1 MDSFAFSR
9 RGLLGAAG
17 AAALSVASH
26 ARAAATPPP
35 LSLYSKLPHVES
47 VALSP
52 DATRIAYGTTQ
63 DGQKIICDC
72 VIATGQTYTAQLV
85 GPVLRGLTWVDNT
98 TILSVSTK
106 VFGLREFAG
115 GKNEYLQAVIMN
127 IPAKRFFQLY
137 NNLQLFNPIVTGNVN
152 RVTINGE
159 TRVTAS
165 NVKLVN
171 EECKSLYSF
180 SIRNGQGRV
189 LDEAEFNILQWV
201 VTPEGLPLGRSERNR
216 MTGLWS
222 LKYND
227 GTVNTTKWRTIY
239 SEKTEVD
246 VPGLEGLGRDGKS
259 LLVYMPTG
267 EKGGNYYEVAPDGTF
282 SAPLPI
288 GGNDVSPIFHPQ
300 TRALAG
306 FADNRPSGVTYT
318 FYDPQLQKVSQVI
331 NKALPHAYF
340 NRLASFA
347 EDPRKLV
354 VYSEGPSDSGTYYYI
369 DIASGDN
376 QILDN
381 TYPDL
386 PPEWLCEKKIFTY
399 TAADGLAIEGFI
411 TLPPK
416 TWLAG
421 REAKNLACVVL
432 PHGGPQARD
441 DIAFDW
447 MAQALASRGYVVLQ
461 VNFRGSDG
469 YGKAFIEAGYGE
481 WGRKMQTD
489 LSDGVRDLI
498 AQGLVREQCVAIA
511 GASYGG
517 YAALAGATIDTGVY
531 NCAVAVAP
539 VTDLASFVDWV
550 RTEAGGDPDSP
561 SVLYWKRFMGDKYAW
576 SAASPAQQAAKST
589 IPILLVH
596 GKDDDT
602 VPIDQSYRMRDA
614 LQKAGKPCDLVLL
627 KDEDH
632 YLSKE
637 PTRIQTLD
645 AMVTFLL
652 KHNPPV

>member
-1 MDSFAFSR
+1 MINMSR
-9 RGLLGAAG
+9 RDILCVAG
-17 AAALSVASH
+17 ATAVTAASG
-26 ARAAATPPP
+26 ARAAAAAPP
-35 LSLYSKLPHVES
+35 LSLYSKLPHVEA

-52 DATRIAYGTTQ
+52 DAARIAYGTTQ

-72 VIATGQTYTAQLV
+72 VIATGQTYTAQLI
-85 GPVLRGLTWVDNT
+85 GPVLRELMWIDNT
-98 TILSVSTK
+98 TLLSVSTK

-115 GKNEYLQAVIMN
+115 GNNEYLQAVIMN
-127 IPAKRFFQLY
+127 IPARRVYQLY
-137 NNLQLFNPIVTGNVN
+137 NNLPLFNPIITGNVN

-159 TRVTAS
+159 ARVTAS
-165 NVKLVN
+165 NAKLIN
-171 EECKSLYSF
+171 EEWDSLYSF

-189 LDEAEFNILQWV
+189 LDEAGFNILQWV
-201 VTPEGLPLGRSERNR
+201 VTPQGMPLGRSERNR

-222 LKYND
+222 LRYND
-227 GTVNTTKWRTIY
+227 GTVNTAKWRTIY
-239 SEKTEVD
+239 SEHTQAD
-246 VPGLEGLGRDGKS
+246 VPSLEGLGRDGKS

-267 EKGGNYYEVAPDGTF
+267 EKGGGYYEVAPDGTF

-288 GGNDVSPIFHPQ
+288 SGNDVSPIFHPQ

-306 FADNRPSGVTYT
+306 FADSRPSGVDYT
-318 FYDPQLQKVSQVI
+318 FYDGQLQKVSQVI
-331 NKALPHAYF
+331 AKALPHAYF

-369 DIASGDN
+369 DIATGDN

-386 PPEWLCEKKIFTY
+386 PVEWLCEKKVFAY
-399 TAADGLAIEGFI
+399 RAGDGLAIEAFI

-416 TWLAG
+416 VWLGG
-421 REAKNLACVVL
+421 RDAKNLACVVL

-441 DIAFDW
+441 DIGFDW
-447 MAQALASRGYVVLQ
+447 MAQALASRGYLVLQ
-461 VNFRGSDG
+461 ANFRGSDG
-469 YGKAFIEAGYGE
+469 YGKAFVEAGYGE

-489 LSDGVRDLI
+489 LSDGIRALVAQDLVDP
-498 AQGLVREQCVAIA
+498 QRVAIA

-517 YAALAGATIDTGVY
+517 FAALAGATLDTGVY
-531 NCAVAVAP
+531 TCAAAVAP
-539 VTDLASFVDWV
+539 VSDLATFVDWV

-561 SVLYWKRFMGDKYAW
+561 SVLYWKRFMGDKSGWA
-576 SAASPAQQAAKST
+576 AASPAQQAAKVT
-589 IPILLVH
+589 IPVLLIH

-614 LQKAGKPCDLVLL
+614 LQKAGKPVELVLL

-645 AMVTFLL
+645 ALMAFLL
-652 KHNPPV
+652 IHNPPA